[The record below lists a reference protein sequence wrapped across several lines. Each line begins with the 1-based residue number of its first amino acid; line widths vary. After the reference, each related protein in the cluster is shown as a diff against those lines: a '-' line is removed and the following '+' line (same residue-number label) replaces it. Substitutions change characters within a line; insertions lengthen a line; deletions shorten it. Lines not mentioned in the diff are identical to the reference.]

1 MLLPTSIFAFLA
13 HVICGMYRATIGSA
27 CSTIFVSRW
36 GPWPFLKPLI
46 CTAVP
51 ASVLYRSE
59 WSFMDPVDNCDFP
72 DRDLPAICALVCLYL
87 LKPLVRASGS
97 QGIVWKM
104 INLGAL
110 NSLTTRK
117 ENKVHSKEGESKEQ
131 RQIQTFTVA
140 TSPFK
145 VTISPFKVAI
155 SPFKAS
161 IVTWKVW
168 ILGM

>member
-1 MLLPTSIFAFLA
+1 
-13 HVICGMYRATIGSA
+13 
-27 CSTIFVSRW
+27 
-36 GPWPFLKPLI
+36 
-46 CTAVP
+46 
-51 ASVLYRSE
+51 
-59 WSFMDPVDNCDFP
+59 MDPVDNCDFP

-117 ENKVHSKEGESKEQ
+117 ENKVLHSKEGESKEQ

-145 VTISPFKVAI
+145 VAI

>member
-1 MLLPTSIFAFLA
+1 
-13 HVICGMYRATIGSA
+13 
-27 CSTIFVSRW
+27 
-36 GPWPFLKPLI
+36 
-46 CTAVP
+46 
-51 ASVLYRSE
+51 
-59 WSFMDPVDNCDFP
+59 
-72 DRDLPAICALVCLYL
+72 
-87 LKPLVRASGS
+87 
-97 QGIVWKM
+97 M

-117 ENKVHSKEGESKEQ
+117 ENKVLHSKEGESKEQ

>member
-1 MLLPTSIFAFLA
+1 
-13 HVICGMYRATIGSA
+13 
-27 CSTIFVSRW
+27 
-36 GPWPFLKPLI
+36 
-46 CTAVP
+46 
-51 ASVLYRSE
+51 
-59 WSFMDPVDNCDFP
+59 MDPVDNCDFP
-72 DRDLPAICALVCLYL
+72 DRDLPAICALVCIYL

-117 ENKVHSKEGESKEQ
+117 ENNVYSKEGESKEQ

-145 VTISPFKVAI
+145 VATLPFKVAISPFKVEI

-168 ILGM
+168 CESRGV

>member
-1 MLLPTSIFAFLA
+1 VRVAPFLCPGADLDLSSNRSFALQ
-13 HVICGMYRATIGSA
+13 YRHRCCTGRNDPLWIP
-27 CSTIFVSRW
+27 STIAIFPIEICLQFVLLFVFICSS
-36 GPWPFLKPLI
+36 PW
-46 CTAVP
+46 CEQA
-51 ASVLYRSE
+51 
-59 WSFMDPVDNCDFP
+59 D
-72 DRDLPAICALVCLYL
+72 
-87 LKPLVRASGS
+87 GS

-117 ENKVHSKEGESKEQ
+117 ENKVLHSKEGESKEQ